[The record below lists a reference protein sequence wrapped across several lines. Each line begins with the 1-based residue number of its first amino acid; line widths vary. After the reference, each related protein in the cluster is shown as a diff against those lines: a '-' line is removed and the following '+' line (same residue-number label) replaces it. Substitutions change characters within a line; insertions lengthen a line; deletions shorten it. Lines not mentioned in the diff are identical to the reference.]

1 MTCRFLN
8 LGRRFA
14 VLPSSIFLPFLQILR
29 RLQICFHSC
38 RLFYGYVLLAKFGY
52 DLIIPSLKAPKILP
66 KNLDKISSGK
76 FSKVALEILY
86 IQIYKDIC
94 AARHQPDSSCLIFQ
108 PYITAILMLLLI
120 NASCSSLSNIRL
132 ISLPSTQL
140 PFRQGRQITLPSLPA
155 LR

>member
-1 MTCRFLN
+1 M
-8 LGRRFA
+8 
-14 VLPSSIFLPFLQILR
+14 PSSIFLPFLQILR
-29 RLQICFHSC
+29 RSQICFHSY

-52 DLIIPSLKAPKILP
+52 NLIIPSLKAPKILP
-66 KNLDKISSGK
+66 KNLYKISSGK

-94 AARHQPDSSCLIFQ
+94 AARHQPDSSYLIFP
-108 PYITAILMLLLI
+108 PYVTAISMLLLT

-140 PFRQGRQITLPSLPA
+140 PSCSRQQITFPSSPG
-155 LR
+155 LRQTQFK